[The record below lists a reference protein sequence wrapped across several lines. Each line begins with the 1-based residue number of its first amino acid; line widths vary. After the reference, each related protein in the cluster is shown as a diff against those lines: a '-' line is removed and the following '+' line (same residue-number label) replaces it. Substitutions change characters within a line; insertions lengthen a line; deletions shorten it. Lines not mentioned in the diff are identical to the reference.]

1 MKRLK
6 EFFGVMKD
14 FFRHPVIGIDRIL
27 SSGIKWQLLFL
38 LGVIVAAILVF
49 IVIEWLTGSILTI
62 KENDPRNIFVDVY
75 YHFADPGNQYVVEGT
90 WNRFLAFLIS
100 ITGSALMGG
109 LLISIFS
116 NIIDRRVERA
126 REGQIGYKFRNHYV
140 IIGFDKMAI
149 GLIKQLYQKSV
160 AEQSDHTPY
169 LFVIQTSGSVDS
181 ARHEL
186 LSKLDASI
194 DRRTIILHGGRDSRE
209 DLEKLH
215 LPDCKEIFLLGEEN
229 ETDHDSINIECAALI
244 NRILREKNAI
254 EKEPRDIEELRM
266 LVAQIQGRCKKC
278 NVLFEAQSTFAVFQ
292 RYDIESIFQ
301 LPKRTEKQWLVH
313 FQKKYKDGAENEELL
328 KLTQPFD
335 RLSERLIDFLPF
347 NFYET

>member
-116 NIIDRRVERA
+116 NIIVRR
-126 REGQIGYKFRNHYV
+126 
-140 IIGFDKMAI
+140 
-149 GLIKQLYQKSV
+149 
-160 AEQSDHTPY
+160 
-169 LFVIQTSGSVDS
+169 
-181 ARHEL
+181 
-186 LSKLDASI
+186 SI
-194 DRRTIILHGGRDSRE
+194 
-209 DLEKLH
+209 
-215 LPDCKEIFLLGEEN
+215 
-229 ETDHDSINIECAALI
+229 
-244 NRILREKNAI
+244 
-254 EKEPRDIEELRM
+254 
-266 LVAQIQGRCKKC
+266 
-278 NVLFEAQSTFAVFQ
+278 EA
-292 RYDIESIFQ
+292 
-301 LPKRTEKQWLVH
+301 
-313 FQKKYKDGAENEELL
+313 
-328 KLTQPFD
+328 
-335 RLSERLIDFLPF
+335 
-347 NFYET
+347 

>member
-1 MKRLK
+1 
-6 EFFGVMKD
+6 MKD

-38 LGVIVAAILVF
+38 LGVIVAAILLF

-160 AEQSDHTPY
+160 AEQSD
-169 LFVIQTSGSVDS
+169 L
-181 ARHEL
+181 
-186 LSKLDASI
+186 
-194 DRRTIILHGGRDSRE
+194 
-209 DLEKLH
+209 
-215 LPDCKEIFLLGEEN
+215 
-229 ETDHDSINIECAALI
+229 
-244 NRILREKNAI
+244 
-254 EKEPRDIEELRM
+254 
-266 LVAQIQGRCKKC
+266 
-278 NVLFEAQSTFAVFQ
+278 
-292 RYDIESIFQ
+292 
-301 LPKRTEKQWLVH
+301 
-313 FQKKYKDGAENEELL
+313 
-328 KLTQPFD
+328 
-335 RLSERLIDFLPF
+335 RLICLSFRLRVVSILPVTSCCP
-347 NFYET
+347 NLMPLSTVVR